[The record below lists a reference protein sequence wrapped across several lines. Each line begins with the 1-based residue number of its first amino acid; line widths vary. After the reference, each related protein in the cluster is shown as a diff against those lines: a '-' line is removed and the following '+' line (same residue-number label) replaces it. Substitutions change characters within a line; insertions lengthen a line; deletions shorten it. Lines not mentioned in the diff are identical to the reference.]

1 MSEISFFE
9 VFAGTAVRSRPSSGR
24 VSASS
29 PCPSVLLRRG
39 GGVFPSFPVSLMSV
53 LLLCLFLTGVPQ
65 SVPPWVA
72 RLRGPLLLR
81 VFLCESLCPSSVV
94 SSAPFPVG
102 HSAPGPVAC
111 PCDSGP
117 GGGLCCCLPVLCLL
131 PACRVP
137 SSALADAFRAP
148 GKRREGGGRRGKMP
162 ESAGQAGGKLEKT
175 EKVEKKSKKTGK
187 KFGNPA
193 KSATFAV
200 PFRKG
205 ALGAPPRIGGSS
217 LNRKKEARAGPAVPA
232 PSGRGQKSRPVQG
245 KKTKVVLYNEEFDP
259 GSG

>member
-29 PCPSVLLRRG
+29 PCPSVPSR
-39 GGVFPSFPVSLMSV
+39 GVFPSFPVSLMSV

-117 GGGLCCCLPVLCLL
+117 GRRLVLLLACIVSVACLSCAV
-131 PACRVP
+131 ACPCGCVP
-137 SSALADAFRAP
+137 LP
-148 GKRREGGGRRGKMP
+148 GKAEGRRRPAGK
-162 ESAGQAGGKLEKT
+162 
-175 EKVEKKSKKTGK
+175 
-187 KFGNPA
+187 
-193 KSATFAV
+193 
-200 PFRKG
+200 
-205 ALGAPPRIGGSS
+205 
-217 LNRKKEARAGPAVPA
+217 NRKKPKKVK
-232 PSGRGQKSRPVQG
+232 KSP
-245 KKTKVVLYNEEFDP
+245 
-259 GSG
+259 

>member
-29 PCPSVLLRRG
+29 PCPSVPSRGLVPFRPRQPSPSVLLRRG
-39 GGVFPSFPVSLMSV
+39 GVPSFPVSLMSV
-53 LLLCLFLTGVPQ
+53 FLLYLFLPGVPL

-72 RLRGPLLLR
+72 RLRVLLLLR

-117 GGGLCCCLPVLCLL
+117 GVSACAVACLYCVCCLPVVCRRL
-131 PACRVP
+131 PLRM
-137 SSALADAFRAP
+137 RAAP
-148 GKRREGGGRRGKMP
+148 RGSGRKVRGRRVKMP
-162 ESAGQAGGKLEKT
+162 ESAGRAGENRKKT
-175 EKVEKKSKKTGK
+175 EKVEKKSL
-187 KFGNPA
+187 
-193 KSATFAV
+193 KSLEI
-200 PFRKG
+200 RQR
-205 ALGAPPRIGGSS
+205 ALPLQSR
-217 LNRKKEARAGPAVPA
+217 
-232 PSGRGQKSRPVQG
+232 SGRGPLGLLR
-245 KKTKVVLYNEEFDP
+245 
-259 GSG
+259 GSGEVH

>member
-29 PCPSVLLRRG
+29 PCPSVLSRGLVPFRPRQPSPSVLLRRG
-39 GGVFPSFPVSLMSV
+39 GGPSFPVSLMSV
-53 LLLCLFLTGVPQ
+53 FLLYLFLPGVPL

-117 GGGLCCCLPVLCLL
+117 GGGLCCCLPVLCLSFTRCL
-131 PACRVP
+131 P
-137 SSALADAFRAP
+137 
-148 GKRREGGGRRGKMP
+148 RGCA
-162 ESAGQAGGKLEKT
+162 AG
-175 EKVEKKSKKTGK
+175 
-187 KFGNPA
+187 
-193 KSATFAV
+193 
-200 PFRKG
+200 
-205 ALGAPPRIGGSS
+205 
-217 LNRKKEARAGPAVPA
+217 
-232 PSGRGQKSRPVQG
+232 
-245 KKTKVVLYNEEFDP
+245 
-259 GSG
+259 